1 MNTKTHLT
9 ALFCVLVGLSPTVS
23 YAQSGI
29 AAATLQELVA
39 AYDSLADTILAA
51 SKTEQKLVLSV
62 LATTY
67 THARATL
74 GAARTKL
81 QSGQAA
87 RSDIEKLAA
96 LVSQLGNEGD
106 AAVAAIRKRL
116 VEGGH
121 HHHAGGE
128 QQGIYDEGFVVVT
141 RAAKKVFLD
150 AATEI
155 GKLSGTTDA
164 NALDAQWQIVETE
177 FDALMRS
184 EEEKS
189 G

>member
-1 MNTKTHLT
+1 MHIKPY
-9 ALFCVLVGLSPTVS
+9 AGAVFCALVGLSSAPS
-23 YAQSGI
+23 YGQSEI
-29 AAATLQELVA
+29 AAVTPQELVA

-74 GAARTKL
+74 GAARSKL
-81 QSGQAA
+81 QSGQQA

-141 RAAKKVFLD
+141 RAAKKAFLD
-150 AATEI
+150 AAAEI
-155 GKLSGTTDA
+155 GKLSGTMDA
-164 NALDAQWQIVETE
+164 NGLDAQWQNVETE

-184 EEEKS
+184 EAEKS